1 MRTTVIF
8 FVAIVTSLFGFS
20 QNNLTQGVVVISQTM
35 SSDNDEMNAQLA
47 MMGDMRTTTY
57 FKNDK
62 SRTEVSSPMTGDMI
76 VITDGASKEMVT
88 FMDNPMLGKKYIKG
102 SLDIAQS
109 ALNDIVITKGDET
122 KMFLNFECQQYF
134 VTSSVQGQ
142 PMEMEVFTTDAINA
156 YSQQTAPYGDEIKG
170 FPLYVSLSMNQM
182 GSNIK
187 VVSNVIEIKK
197 EVLDDE
203 KFSLEILDG
212 YAEMKQE

>member
-20 QNNLTQGVVVISQTM
+20 QNNLTEGVVVISQTM

-142 PMEMEVFTTDAINA
+142 PMEMEVFTTDAINT

-212 YAEMKQE
+212 YDEMKQE

>member
-1 MRTTVIF
+1 M
-8 FVAIVTSLFGFS
+8 
-20 QNNLTQGVVVISQTM
+20 
-35 SSDNDEMNAQLA
+35 
-47 MMGDMRTTTY
+47 
-57 FKNDK
+57 
-62 SRTEVSSPMTGDMI
+62 
-76 VITDGASKEMVT
+76 ITDGASKEMVT

-122 KMFLNFECQQYF
+122 KMFLNFKCQQYF

-197 EVLDDE
+197 EVLDDK

-212 YAEMKQE
+212 YDEMKQE